1 MTQTIFKKIWTA
13 AFFSSFLIN
22 PVLATEITAPNRQD
36 ISKDNTSFTDT
47 YRYVQ
52 SKVNSSSINTKDQNS
67 FFSIPSNTNK
77 LVNVPSFP
85 DDSEEL
91 VMNTPIVIKN
101 SAKADEGKMDK
112 PIEFKENKNIFLTYL
127 NSTQEIISK
136 SVVFLTPDSSDEH
149 TLIGKYKKAKDT
161 ILAQGM
167 QYIGIDYKW
176 GGNSEETGFDC
187 SGLVRAVFQNSVGM
201 TLPRTALEMSKV
213 GKKVPSGAKLKPGDL
228 VFFNTMKRK
237 FSHVGIYVGN
247 NKFLHSPRTGAQV
260 RVEEMDVKYWKKRFN
275 GATRIDV
282 NNAVRPQMK

>member
-1 MTQTIFKKIWTA
+1 MKQTILKKIWIA

-36 ISKDNTSFTDT
+36 VSKENTSFTDM
-47 YRYVQ
+47 YRPLQ
-52 SKVNSSSINTKDQNS
+52 SKVNTSNTTKDNNS
-67 FFSIPSNTNK
+67 FSSFSLDNSQQVSTTYD
-77 LVNVPSFP
+77 L
-85 DDSEEL
+85 EEL
-91 VMNTPIVIKN
+91 AMSVPVNQASKI
-101 SAKADEGKMDK
+101 ADEGKMDK
-112 PIEFKENKNIFLTYL
+112 PVEAKENKNIFSSYL
-127 NSTQEIISK
+127 NSTQNFISK
-136 SVVFLTPDSSDEH
+136 GVVFLTPDSSDEK
-149 TLIGKYKKAKDT
+149 TLLGKYKKAKDT

-176 GGNSEETGFDC
+176 GGTSEETGFDC

-213 GKKVPSGAKLKPGDL
+213 GKKVKSADNLKPGDL

-275 GATRIDV
+275 GATRIEV
-282 NNAVRPQMK
+282 NGSNRPDIK

>member
-1 MTQTIFKKIWTA
+1 MKQTILKKIWIA

-36 ISKDNTSFTDT
+36 VSKENTSFTDM
-47 YRYVQ
+47 YRPLQ
-52 SKVNSSSINTKDQNS
+52 SKVNTPNTAKDSNS
-67 FFSIPSNTNK
+67 FSSFSENNSQQVSTI
-77 LVNVPSFP
+77 

-91 VMNTPIVIKN
+91 AMSVPVNQASKI
-101 SAKADEGKMDK
+101 ADEGKMDK
-112 PIEFKENKNIFLTYL
+112 PVEVKENKNIFSSYL
-127 NSTQEIISK
+127 NSTQNFISK
-136 SVVFLTPDSSDEH
+136 GVVFLTPDSSDEK
-149 TLIGKYKKAKDT
+149 TLLGKYKKAKDT

-176 GGNSEETGFDC
+176 GGTSEETGFDC

-213 GKKVPSGAKLKPGDL
+213 GKKVKSADNLKPGDL

-275 GATRIDV
+275 GATRIEV
-282 NNAVRPQMK
+282 NGSNRPDIK